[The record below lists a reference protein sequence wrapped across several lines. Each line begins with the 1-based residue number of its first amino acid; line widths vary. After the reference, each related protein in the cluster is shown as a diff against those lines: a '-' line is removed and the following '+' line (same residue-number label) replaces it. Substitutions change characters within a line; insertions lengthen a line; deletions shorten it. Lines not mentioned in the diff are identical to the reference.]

1 MDTEKEMKI
10 EEEQVPPNKDMS
22 ERDPNE
28 DDRGDDYSNDV
39 IGKDKNENDTE
50 ECCNH
55 KEGRGDIKIND
66 LVQRL
71 NQYENIRYWT
81 I

>member
-39 IGKDKNENDTE
+39 IGKDKN
-50 ECCNH
+50 
-55 KEGRGDIKIND
+55 GPIS
-66 LVQRL
+66 
-71 NQYENIRYWT
+71 T